1 MSIRAWRLV
10 ESTGDFGKS
19 LAVRRWMVTRFDQP
33 CSVLFLRLLLV
44 IDTLVSKLPN
54 AIELYL
60 SSVPLDDPVRF
71 LSRSP

>member
-1 MSIRAWRLV
+1 MS
-10 ESTGDFGKS
+10 
-19 LAVRRWMVTRFDQP
+19 RR
-33 CSVLFLRLLLV
+33 SLLV
-44 IDTLVSKLPN
+44 IATVVSKLPN

>member
-1 MSIRAWRLV
+1 MD
-10 ESTGDFGKS
+10 GH
-19 LAVRRWMVTRFDQP
+19 AVWPATQ
-33 CSVLFLRLLLV
+33 CSSLRLPLV

-60 SSVPLDDPVRF
+60 SSVPPDDPVRF